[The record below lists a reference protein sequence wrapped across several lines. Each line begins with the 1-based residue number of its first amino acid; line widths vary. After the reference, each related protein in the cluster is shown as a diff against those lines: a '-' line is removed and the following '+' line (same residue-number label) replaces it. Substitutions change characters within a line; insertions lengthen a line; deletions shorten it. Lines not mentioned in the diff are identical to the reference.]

1 MICSYAPMDEKKL
14 DSLQRLEEE
23 MGQTLL
29 AYSCHNMKPAEL
41 TPEQVE
47 RLKKVEEELGVVIV
61 AL

>member
-14 DSLQRLEEE
+14 DSLKHLEKEL
-23 MGQTLL
+23 GQTLL
-29 AYSCHNMKPAEL
+29 AYSCHDMKPAEL